1 MAMLKN
7 ARVWWAKVHKPDR
20 EYHCWS
26 VDVVVDKKTAV
37 EFKKA
42 AEEFFAAQPNTSG
55 KGRMPKVTLDEDGM
69 NGYVIKVRRNV
80 KKVNGEDNPP
90 PKVVDASN
98 APLDKL
104 IGNDSIANVQYKFY
118 LWSNKF
124 GKGVGVDLCGVQV
137 MELVPYAGK
146 SDFVEDG
153 DEFAP
158 VGEMKVKNAPAE
170 STSEDVDDL
179 LD

>member
-7 ARVWWAKVHKPDR
+7 ARVWWAKVQQPDR
-20 EYHCWS
+20 EYHCWT
-26 VDVVVDKKTAV
+26 VDVIVDKKTAL

-42 AEEFFAAQPNTSG
+42 AEEYFAAQPGASG
-55 KGRMPKVTLDEDGM
+55 KGRMPKVTADEDRG
-69 NGYVIKVRRNV
+69 GYVIKVRRNI

-98 APLDKL
+98 EPLDKL
-104 IGNDSIANVQYKFY
+104 IGNDSVANVQYKFY
-118 LWSNKF
+118 MWSNKF
-124 GKGVGVDLCGVQV
+124 GKGIGVDLCGVQV

-158 VGEMKVKNAPAE
+158 VGEMKVKKE
-170 STSEDVDDL
+170 TTKESEDVDDL

>member
-1 MAMLKN
+1 MAMLRN
-7 ARVWWAKVHKPDR
+7 ARVWWAKVHQPDK
-20 EYHCWS
+20 EYHCWT
-26 VDVVVDKKTAV
+26 VDAIVDKKTAT

-42 AEEFFAAQPNTSG
+42 AEEFFAAQPNAAG
-55 KGRMPKVTLDEDGM
+55 KGRMPKITVDEERS
-69 NGYVIKVRRNV
+69 GYVIKIRRNI
-80 KKVNGEDNPP
+80 KKVTGEDNAP
-90 PKVVDASN
+90 PKVVDAGN

-104 IGNDSIANVQYKFY
+104 IGNDSVANVQYKFY

-124 GKGVGVDLCGVQV
+124 GKGVGVDLCGIQV

-158 VGEMKVKNAPAE
+158 VGEMKVKKAPEETA
-170 STSEDVDDL
+170 SEDVDDL

>member
-7 ARVWWAKVHKPDR
+7 ARVWWAKVHRPDK

-26 VDVVVDKKTAV
+26 VDVIVDKKTAI

-42 AEEFFAAQPNTSG
+42 AEEFFAAQPNASG
-55 KGRMPKVTLDEDGM
+55 KGRMPKVTVDEDRS
-69 NGYVIKVRRNV
+69 GYVIKVRRNE
-80 KKVNGEDNPP
+80 KKVNGDPNEP

-98 APLDKL
+98 EPLDKL
-104 IGNDSIANVQYKFY
+104 IGNDSVANVQYKFY

-137 MELVPYAGK
+137 KELVPYAGK
-146 SDFVEDG
+146 EDFVEDG
-153 DEFAP
+153 DEFEAE
-158 VGEMKVKNAPAE
+158 GEMKVKTEPKAKE
-170 STSEDVDDL
+170 SDDVDDL